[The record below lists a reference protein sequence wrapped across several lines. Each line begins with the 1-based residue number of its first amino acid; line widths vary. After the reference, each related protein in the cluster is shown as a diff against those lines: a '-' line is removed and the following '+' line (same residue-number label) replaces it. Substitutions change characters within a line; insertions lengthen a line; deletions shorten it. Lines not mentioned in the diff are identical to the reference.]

1 MWTSFVSI
9 LFFLF
14 FRFFSFFPA
23 PPFYLCASISV
34 VSILDVIRFCMCMP
48 NLVHLNAHF
57 YSLTTRTNVMLSK
70 AVVDRSSDESSIRFF
85 EAVEDFFLSFLL
97 SSFFFPLSLFSFLFL
112 EKRNNV
118 SSEVLILFILLHLLH
133 DALRISFDSSSSFSL
148 ETIFD
153 PTNNQAR

>member
-1 MWTSFVSI
+1 
-9 LFFLF
+9 
-14 FRFFSFFPA
+14 
-23 PPFYLCASISV
+23 
-34 VSILDVIRFCMCMP
+34 
-48 NLVHLNAHF
+48 
-57 YSLTTRTNVMLSK
+57 MLSK

-118 SSEVLILFILLHLLH
+118 SSEILILFILLHLLH